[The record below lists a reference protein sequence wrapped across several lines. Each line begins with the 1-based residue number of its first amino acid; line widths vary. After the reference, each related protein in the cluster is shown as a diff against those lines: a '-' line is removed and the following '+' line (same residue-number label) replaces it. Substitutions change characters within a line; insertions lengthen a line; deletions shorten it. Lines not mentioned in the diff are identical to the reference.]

1 MVTLLGTAGIGKT
14 SLARALAAALR
25 PALPDGAVVAEL
37 APLNDPALVAVT
49 VAAALGLPPAAAV
62 SPQTLAAAVAVAGG
76 AATAGAAA
84 LGTDSAADAVAR
96 ARQSGAVALFE
107 ARAQASDPRFVLTP
121 ANLAGVVAICR
132 QLDGVALAIELAAAR
147 TRWLGVDGLRTRLRA
162 GSGEAAGEPAGEQ
175 LRVLTGGARLA
186 LPRHQTL
193 RAALDW
199 SHGLLSP
206 DEQAVFRRL
215 GVFSGG
221 FSLAAVQQVAADDDI
236 DEWAVLDLLGQL
248 IDRSLVVADF
258 DGGAAR
264 AAGAPAEITGAMA
277 EPRYR
282 LLQSLREYALAQ
294 LQAQGE
300 HDTWRQRHA
309 AWFCALAFSKGGST
323 AELRTLTDR
332 WPLVLEHDNLR
343 AALDWAA
350 EHDPVLALSVAA
362 ALLPF

>member
-132 QLDGVALAIELAAAR
+132 
-147 TRWLGVDGLRTRLRA
+147 
-162 GSGEAAGEPAGEQ
+162 
-175 LRVLTGGARLA
+175 
-186 LPRHQTL
+186 
-193 RAALDW
+193 
-199 SHGLLSP
+199 
-206 DEQAVFRRL
+206 
-215 GVFSGG
+215 
-221 FSLAAVQQVAADDDI
+221 
-236 DEWAVLDLLGQL
+236 
-248 IDRSLVVADF
+248 
-258 DGGAAR
+258 
-264 AAGAPAEITGAMA
+264 
-277 EPRYR
+277 
-282 LLQSLREYALAQ
+282 
-294 LQAQGE
+294 
-300 HDTWRQRHA
+300 
-309 AWFCALAFSKGGST
+309 
-323 AELRTLTDR
+323 
-332 WPLVLEHDNLR
+332 
-343 AALDWAA
+343 
-350 EHDPVLALSVAA
+350 
-362 ALLPF
+362 